1 MAMRADVND
10 AGGERRAL
18 SAVDATVLVVSNVVG
33 VGIFLAPG
41 SVATLAGR
49 PAWYFALWLGGGAIA
64 LAGAL
69 SYAELGAALP
79 RAGGEYVYLREAYG
93 PLWGFLYAWC
103 SFLVTLSGAI
113 AAIAVGV
120 AEYGIRAVG
129 GAPAGATP
137 PLALVRGVGVA
148 VVLGLSL
155 LNWLGVKASSRFQNV
170 LTGITLA
177 SIGLL
182 VSLGF
187 AGGRGSLAHFTA
199 RPAPL
204 EAGPT
209 WLALGAA
216 LVPIFFTYAGWN
228 APTYVAGEIARP
240 DRAVPLA
247 LAAGTGITIGIY
259 LMLNALFVYAFPLDR
274 LRAVETV
281 GEAAARV
288 LIGPGVAAGIAAL
301 ITLITLCTL
310 NATILTASRIP
321 YALGRDGAFWPA
333 LGKLDERTG
342 TPARVLALQAAWT
355 CTLILTGTFSSLL
368 IFATVMM
375 ILLSGLAVAAL
386 FVLRARAPHLPRP
399 YRAWGYPLVP
409 GLYLVACAGMLI
421 SGILERPQASLAGL
435 GMLAAGIPVFLY
447 GAARRTRRAADAADA
462 GTGH

>member
-1 MAMRADVND
+1 MSADPNE
-10 AGGERRAL
+10 AGAQRRTL
-18 SAVDATVLVVSNVVG
+18 GTLDATVLVVSNVVG
-33 VGIFLAPG
+33 VGIFLTPA
-41 SVATLAGR
+41 SVAALAGR
-49 PAWYFALWLGGGAIA
+49 PVWYFVLWLCGGAIA

-93 PLWGFLYAWC
+93 PLWGFLHAWC

-113 AAIAVGV
+113 AVIAVGV
-120 AEYGIRAVG
+120 AEYGIRAL
-129 GAPAGATP
+129 GAAPPGAAP
-137 PLALVRGVGVA
+137 PLALVRGIAVA
-148 VVLGLSL
+148 AVLGLSL
-155 LNWLGVKASSRFQNV
+155 LNWVGVRASSRFQNV
-170 LTGITLA
+170 LTGITMG

-187 AGGRGSLAHFTA
+187 AGGRGSLAHFIS
-199 RPAPL
+199 RPVPV

-240 DRAVPLA
+240 ARTVPVA
-247 LAAGTGITIGIY
+247 LAAGTGVTIGIY
-259 LMLNALFVYAFPLDR
+259 LALNALYVYAFPLDR

-301 ITLITLCTL
+301 VTLITLCTL
-310 NATILTASRIP
+310 NATILTAARIP

-333 LGKLDERTG
+333 LGKLDDRTG
-342 TPARVLALQAAWT
+342 TPARVLALQAGWT
-355 CTLILTGTFSSLL
+355 CTLILSGTFASLL
-368 IFATVMM
+368 TFATVAM
-375 ILLSGLAVAAL
+375 ILFSGLAVGGL
-386 FVLRARAPHLPRP
+386 FTLRARAPHLPRP

-409 GLYLVACAGMLI
+409 ALYLLACGGMLI
-421 SGILERPQASLAGL
+421 GGIVERPHASLAGL
-435 GMLAAGIPVFLY
+435 GLLAAGIPVFLY
-447 GAARRTRRAADAADA
+447 GSARRRP
-462 GTGH
+462 